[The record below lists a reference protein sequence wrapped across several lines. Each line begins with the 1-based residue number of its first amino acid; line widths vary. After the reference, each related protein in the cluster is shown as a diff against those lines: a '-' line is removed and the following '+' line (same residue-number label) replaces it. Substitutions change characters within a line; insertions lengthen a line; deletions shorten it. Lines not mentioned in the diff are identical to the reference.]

1 MISTTLGFV
10 ALALCSVA
18 VLLACVRLLLGPSFA
33 DRMVALDLLSAVAVG
48 ITAAWSVVTDQT
60 VYIDVALL
68 VALVS
73 FLTGV
78 AMARYAESEPGR

>member
-1 MISTTLGFV
+1 MTSSTLGFV
-10 ALALCSVA
+10 ALALCGVTI
-18 VLLACVRLLLGPSFA
+18 LLAFIRFVLGPSFA
-33 DRMVALDLLSAVAVG
+33 DRMVALELLSAVAVG
-48 ITAAWSVVTDQT
+48 VTAAWSVVTDQA

-78 AMARYAESEPGR
+78 AMARYAETEQGQ

>member
-10 ALALCSVA
+10 ALALCSVT

-60 VYIDVALL
+60 AYIDVALL

-78 AMARYAESEPGR
+78 AMARYAESEPAQ